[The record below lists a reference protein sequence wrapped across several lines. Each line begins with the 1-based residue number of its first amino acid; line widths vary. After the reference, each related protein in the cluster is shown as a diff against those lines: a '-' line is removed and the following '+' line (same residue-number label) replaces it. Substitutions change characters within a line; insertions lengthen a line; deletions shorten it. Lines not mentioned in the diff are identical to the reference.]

1 MSGLLLCPRAVLRRM
16 RQVSFIT
23 ATDDSVV
30 ASTLHLI
37 LQQVL
42 RNRRGSENTPEVQST
57 QVRPISCSVS
67 VYTITKITRLPLFA
81 HRRRLKDLREPA
93 YTIEESERAVGLG
106 RDNGKDSM
114 NAAINPKAGGEKSGG
129 VAQGDAKMATEAA

>member
-57 QVRPISCSVS
+57 QVRPSLALFL
-67 VYTITKITRLPLFA
+67 YTQS
-81 HRRRLKDLREPA
+81 LK
-93 YTIEESERAVGLG
+93 
-106 RDNGKDSM
+106 
-114 NAAINPKAGGEKSGG
+114 
-129 VAQGDAKMATEAA
+129 